1 MRKPVLTL
9 ALLALGSLQLTGCQ
23 YRSKNDTYIL
33 VAPNLKLPY
42 WKTVQAGFNQ
52 AALDYHVTARIE
64 GPDTYDPKGE
74 EDALNTAVR
83 ANPAGIL
90 ISAADAGAVTEGIR
104 AANRAGIPIITVDSD
119 APYSARLFFIGTN
132 NLEAGHVGGRRLAE
146 RLGGRGN
153 VVIYSIPGQPNLE
166 DRLKG
171 YRDALAESP
180 GIKIVDVTSTRS
192 DSGNAFDRTEQYLAL
207 SGANKI
213 DAFVSLEST
222 SGNAIAEVLNRH
234 KITDRVVIAMDV
246 DADTLKYIDDGTIDA
261 TISQKPFSMGY
272 IGLRELDLIHHDPHH
287 NFKPTYATDIR
298 APFPAFIDTGST
310 LITKLNVAAFQ
321 QAMQQ

>member
-1 MRKPVLTL
+1 MRKLALTL
-9 ALLALGSLQLTGCQ
+9 SLLALCSLELTGCQ
-23 YRSKNDTYIL
+23 YRSKQDTYIL
-33 VAPNLKLPY
+33 VASNLKLPY
-42 WKTVQAGFNQ
+42 WKAVQAGFNQ
-52 AALDYHVTARIE
+52 AASEFNVTARIE

-83 ANPAGIL
+83 LHPAGIL
-90 ISAADAGAVTEGIR
+90 ISAADAKAVTEGIS
-104 AANRAGIPIITVDSD
+104 AANAAGIPIITVDSD

-171 YRDALAESP
+171 YRDALADSP

-192 DSGNAFDRTEQYLAL
+192 DTGNAFDRTDQYLAL
-207 SGANKI
+207 EGVNKI

-222 SGNAIAEVLNRH
+222 SGNAIAEVLKRH

-246 DADTLKYIDDGTIDA
+246 DPDTLKYIDDGTIDS
-261 TISQKPFSMGY
+261 TISQKPFTMGY
-272 IGLRELDLIHHDPHH
+272 VGLRELDVIHHDLHH
-287 NFKPTYATDIR
+287 SFKPTYATDVR
-298 APFPAFIDTGST
+298 APYPAYIDTGST

-321 QAMQQ
+321 QSVQ